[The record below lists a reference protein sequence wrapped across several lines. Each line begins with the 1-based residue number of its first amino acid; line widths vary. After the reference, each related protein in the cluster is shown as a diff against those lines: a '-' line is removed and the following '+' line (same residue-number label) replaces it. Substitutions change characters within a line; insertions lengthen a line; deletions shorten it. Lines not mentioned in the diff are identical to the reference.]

1 MESKNASELKMI
13 DKPPFWIYF
22 LLRVQESTVGQYVFG
37 MLMLPFLLIGLVLLC
52 IASPFAWTWDV
63 YDEWKYGEDENS

>member
-1 MESKNASELKMI
+1 MESKNASELKMT

-22 LLRVQESTVGQYVFG
+22 LLRVQESTLVQYVFG

-52 IASPFAWTWDV
+52 ITSPFAWTRDV